1 MNQPEPEKPSGE
13 TGPGE
18 SSRTAARSLEARAL
32 ELQANLQNIAVELQL
47 LAENLEAR
55 KRENTIL
62 KIMLYTGVVVL
73 MLAFFYT
80 SNALQQA
87 QLQSFETGLDHLQ
100 TLTQSN
106 LTALQRRVLA
116 DVGRLK
122 ASVRKLELA
131 QNDPF
136 VQERRLEAALVNMN
150 RAIAPLGAV
159 SGEWK
164 HQVERLNLESEELF
178 EAFQDF
184 AVDAA
189 LPRESSRG
197 ALP

>member
-1 MNQPEPEKPSGE
+1 MSQPEPEKPSGE

-32 ELQANLQNIAVELQL
+32 ELQANLENIAVELQL

-122 ASVRKLELA
+122 ESVRQLELA

-159 SGEWK
+159 SGEWNQ
-164 HQVERLNLESEELF
+164 QVERLNLESEELF

-184 AVDAA
+184 AADTA